1 VVKVGLRPVFSL
13 EEARRAG
20 VSKDRIY
27 RLLASGEV
35 ERVGRGVFFRPE
47 ALDPA
52 FVSLAGASV
61 VRGEA
66 TLCLTSALAHHGLSD
81 VIPFGADIALPRG
94 TRRPAGFDH
103 VTWHSF
109 AAATFEVGRDKL
121 TIPGESTEEG
131 MSVAIYS
138 AERTLVDTFRLMH
151 QEGSEVGYEAL
162 RRWLGRRGSS
172 PAALLRVAADFPKAE
187 PRLRLALQVLL

>member
-1 VVKVGLRPVFSL
+1 MTLKPVFSL

-20 VSKDRIY
+20 VSKDQVY
-27 RLLASGEV
+27 RLLASGEI

-47 ALDPA
+47 EVDPA
-52 FVSLAGASV
+52 FVSLAGASA

-66 TLCLTSALAHHGLSD
+66 TLCLTSALAHHELSD

-103 VTWHSF
+103 VVWHSF
-109 AAATFEVGRDKL
+109 AAATFELGRDEVDIAGGPAQGGV
-121 TIPGESTEEG
+121 T
-131 MSVAIYS
+131 VAIYS
-138 AERTLVDTFRLMH
+138 AERTLVDIFRLMH

-172 PAALLRVAADFPKAE
+172 PAALMRVAADFPKAE
-187 PRLRLALQVLL
+187 PRLRQALQVLR